1 MVSVDMRS
9 DTLTMPGAEM
19 RKVMA
24 EAELGDDVY
33 GEDPSVNR
41 LLEVAAEMLGK
52 EKAIFV
58 ASGTMGNLIGLL
70 VNAGSGEEVIAD
82 ADAHIFLYEAA
93 GAAACGGI
101 QIMPISTPRG
111 VMRVDQVLEAIRPD
125 DQHMPRTAALCI
137 ENTHNR
143 HGGVAWP
150 LAELRSVS
158 EAAHER
164 GLAVHMDGAR
174 IFNAAIATGSD
185 AREIAACAD
194 TVTFCLSKGLGAP
207 VGSVLVGPEDKIKA
221 ALRWRKMLGGGMRE
235 IGMLAA
241 AGTFAL
247 QRMVTRLAEDHANAR
262 TLAEGIAELPGVK
275 IELERVQTNLVV
287 FELES
292 MSQSDFLAACA
303 ERGLKGGGMGPRR
316 IRFVTRYGVDSE
328 DVQAALK
335 IVSEVLEAV

>member
-1 MVSVDMRS
+1 MRS
-9 DTLTMPGAEM
+9 DTLTMPSPEM

-33 GEDPSVNR
+33 GEDPSVNH
-41 LLEVAAEMLGK
+41 LLEVAAEKLGK
-52 EKAIFV
+52 EKGIFV

-70 VNAGSGEEVIAD
+70 VNARSGEEVIAD
-82 ADAHIFLYEAA
+82 AEAHIFLYEAA

-101 QIMPISTPRG
+101 QIMPVATPRG
-111 VMRVDQVLEAIRPD
+111 VMKVDQVLEAIRPD

-150 LAELRSVS
+150 LAELKAVS
-158 EAAHER
+158 DAAHER

-207 VGSVLVGPEDKIKA
+207 VGSVLVGPANKIDA

-241 AGTFAL
+241 AGTYSL
-247 QRMVTRLAEDHANAR
+247 ERMVTRLAEDHANAR
-262 TLAEGIAELPGVK
+262 TLAEGIAEMPGVK
-275 IELERVQTNLVV
+275 IELDRVQTNLVV
-287 FELES
+287 FEVES
-292 MSQSDFLAACA
+292 MSQREFLEACA
-303 ERGLKGGGMGPRR
+303 ARGLKGGGMGPRR
-316 IRFVTRYGVDSE
+316 VRFVTRYGIGSE
-328 DVQAALK
+328 DVQTALEV
-335 IVSEVLEAV
+335 ISDVLEAN